1 MANHGKGNITSQGT
15 ISAEKQ
21 QSIANAQFNAS
32 QVIGKIVATTLKG
45 LQKEVSQRTY
55 RASNE
60 LRNASL
66 YVLRGT
72 RSGKVYKMPETYGDK
87 PSKATKK
94 LMRESGHKL
103 RKGGQLYRASAPG
116 EPPAVRTGAFLL
128 SWGTHV
134 HVEKKGVHFRA
145 VAAIESKERAGGK
158 LLGEIL
164 ENGTGKMKPRPYK
177 QAIVDRALPKVKE
190 IYKKPYK
197 GG

>member
-1 MANHGKGNITSQGT
+1 MANHGKGSITSQGT

-66 YVLRGT
+66 YVLRGK
-72 RSGKVYKMPETYGDK
+72 RSGKIYRVPNTGKTYK
-87 PSKATKK
+87 
-94 LMRESGHKL
+94 
-103 RKGGQLYRASAPG
+103 ASAPG
-116 EPPAVRTGAFLL
+116 EPPAVRTGAFRL

-145 VAAIESKERAGGK
+145 ATAIESKERAGGK

>member
-1 MANHGKGNITSQGT
+1 MANHGKSSITSQGA

-60 LRNASL
+60 LRNSSL
-66 YVLRGT
+66 YVLRGK
-72 RSGKVYKMPETYGDK
+72 RSGKIYRVPNTGKTYK
-87 PSKATKK
+87 
-94 LMRESGHKL
+94 
-103 RKGGQLYRASAPG
+103 ASAPG
-116 EPPAVRTGAFLL
+116 EPPAVRTGAFRL

-145 VAAIESKERAGGK
+145 VAAIESKERAGSK

>member
-1 MANHGKGNITSQGT
+1 MANHGKGSITSQGT

-60 LRNASL
+60 LRNSSF
-66 YVLRGT
+66 YVLRGK
-72 RSGKVYKMPETYGDK
+72 RSGKIYRVPNTGKTYK
-87 PSKATKK
+87 
-94 LMRESGHKL
+94 
-103 RKGGQLYRASAPG
+103 ASAPG
-116 EPPAVRTGAFLL
+116 EPPAVRTGAFRL